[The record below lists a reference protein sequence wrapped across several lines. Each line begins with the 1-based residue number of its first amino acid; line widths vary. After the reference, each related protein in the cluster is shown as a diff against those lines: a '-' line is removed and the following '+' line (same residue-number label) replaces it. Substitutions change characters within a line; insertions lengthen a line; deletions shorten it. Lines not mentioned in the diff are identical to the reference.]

1 MNSSLGYQ
9 LSPEELNNLLAA
21 AEQRYGSVSPYYL
34 TKLSQVITGCLD
46 IYPRVFAVRVD
57 LRLPQ
62 TNWPGEPDIPLCF
75 PRQDSAVI
83 TRFFGALKSQ
93 LVADHYR
100 KDRRGQSAFPAYIWV
115 REQDTSASQ
124 HYHVVLLF
132 NKDIY
137 AYLGAYHNAESDN
150 IAIRIQRAWCSAL
163 GLTYP
168 DYASLVHFPKNP
180 AYVFDRR
187 AATVHSPVF
196 REFLLRAAY
205 LAKTRTKVPGQRNF
219 GSSQL
224 FGKSGE

>member
-9 LSPEELNNLLAA
+9 LSQGELHNLLAA
-21 AEQRYGSVSPYYL
+21 AEQRYGSLLPYYL
-34 TKLSQVITGCLD
+34 TKLSQVIANCLD

-62 TNWPGEPDIPLCF
+62 ANWPEEPDIPLCF

-100 KDRRGQSAFPAYIWV
+100 KGRRGPTAFPAYIWV

-150 IAIRIQRAWCSAL
+150 MAIRIQRAWCSAL

-168 DYASLVHFPKNP
+168 DYASLVHFPNNP

-219 GSSQL
+219 GSSQP
-224 FGKSGE
+224 FSN

>member
-46 IYPRVFAVRVD
+46 IYSRVFAVRVD
-57 LRLPQ
+57 LHLPQ
-62 TNWPGEPDIPLCF
+62 TNWQGEPDIPLCF
-75 PRQDSAVI
+75 PRPDPAVI
-83 TRFFGALKSQ
+83 TRFFASLKSQ
-93 LVADHYR
+93 LLADHNR
-100 KDRRGQSAFPAYIWV
+100 KGRRGQSAFPAYIWV
-115 REQDTSASQ
+115 REQDSSANP

-137 AYLGAYHNAESDN
+137 AFLGDYRNAEADN
-150 IAIRIQRAWCSAL
+150 MAFRIQRAWCRAL
-163 GLTYP
+163 GLAYP
-168 DYASLVHFPKNP
+168 DYAPLVHFPKNP

-187 AATVHSPVF
+187 AAKVHSPAY
-196 REFLLRAAY
+196 REFLLRVAY

-219 GSSQL
+219 GSSQRFL
-224 FGKSGE
+224 KSGE

>member
-1 MNSSLGYQ
+1 MNSSLSYQ
-9 LSPEELNNLLAA
+9 LSPGELHNLHAA

-34 TKLSQVITGCLD
+34 TKLSQVITNCLE

-62 TNWPGEPDIPLCF
+62 TNWQGEPDIPLCF
-75 PRQDSAVI
+75 PRPDSAVI

-100 KDRRGQSAFPAYIWV
+100 KDRRGQPAFPAYIWV
-115 REQDTSASQ
+115 REQDSSASP
-124 HYHVVLLF
+124 HYHVALLF

-137 AYLGAYHNAESDN
+137 AHLGAYRNAATDN
-150 IAIRIQRAWCSAL
+150 MALRIQRAWCSAL
-163 GLTYP
+163 ALSHP
-168 DYASLVHFPKNP
+168 DYASLVHFPQNP

-187 AATVHSPVF
+187 AATVHSPVYC
-196 REFLLRAAY
+196 EFLLRAAY

-219 GSSQL
+219 GTSQP
-224 FGKSGE
+224 FSN

>member
-34 TKLSQVITGCLD
+34 NKLSQVIANCLD

-62 TNWPGEPDIPLCF
+62 ANWPEESDIPLCF

-100 KDRRGQSAFPAYIWV
+100 KDRRGPTAFPAYIWV
-115 REQDTSASQ
+115 REQDTSESQ

-137 AYLGAYHNAESDN
+137 AFLGDYRNAKDDN
-150 IAIRIQRAWCSAL
+150 MSIRIQRSWCSAL

>member
-1 MNSSLGYQ
+1 
-9 LSPEELNNLLAA
+9 
-21 AEQRYGSVSPYYL
+21 
-34 TKLSQVITGCLD
+34 LD

-62 TNWPGEPDIPLCF
+62 ANWPEEPDIPLCF

-100 KDRRGQSAFPAYIWV
+100 KGRRGPTAFPAYIWV

-168 DYASLVHFPKNP
+168 DYASLVHFPNNP

-224 FGKSGE
+224 FGK

>member
-21 AEQRYGSVSPYYL
+21 AEQRYGSISPYYL
-34 TKLSQVITGCLD
+34 NKLSQVIANCLD

-62 TNWPGEPDIPLCF
+62 ANWPEEPDIPLCF
-75 PRQDSAVI
+75 PRPDSAVI
-83 TRFFGALKSQ
+83 SRFFGALKSQ

-100 KDRRGQSAFPAYIWV
+100 KGRRGPTAFPAYIWV
-115 REQDTSASQ
+115 REQDSSASQ
-124 HYHVVLLF
+124 HYHLVLLF
-132 NKDIY
+132 NKDVY
-137 AYLGAYHNAESDN
+137 AYLGDYHNAESDN
-150 IAIRIQRAWCSAL
+150 MAIRIQCAWCSAL

-196 REFLLRAAY
+196 RKFLLRAAY

>member
-9 LSPEELNNLLAA
+9 LSPEEFHNLLAA
-21 AEQRYGSVSPYYL
+21 AEQRYGSISPYYL
-34 TKLSQVITGCLD
+34 NKLSQVITGYLD

-62 TNWPGEPDIPLCF
+62 ANWPEEPDIPLCF
-75 PRQDSAVI
+75 PRSDSAVI
-83 TRFFGALKSQ
+83 SRFFGALKSK
-93 LVADHYR
+93 LMADHSR
-100 KDRRGQSAFPAYIWV
+100 KERRGQPAFPAYIWV
-115 REQDTSASQ
+115 REQDSSVSP

-132 NKDIY
+132 NKDVY
-137 AYLGAYHNAESDN
+137 AYLGAYRNAATDN
-150 IAIRIQRAWCSAL
+150 MSLRIQRAWCSAL
-163 GLTYP
+163 ALSHP

-187 AATVHSPVF
+187 AATVHSPAY

-224 FGKSGE
+224 FGK

>member
-21 AEQRYGSVSPYYL
+21 AEQRYGSISPYYL
-34 TKLSQVITGCLD
+34 TKLSQVITNCLD

-62 TNWPGEPDIPLCF
+62 TNLQEEPDIPLCF

-100 KDRRGQSAFPAYIWV
+100 KGRRGPTAFPAYIWV
-115 REQDTSASQ
+115 REQDSSASQ

-137 AYLGAYHNAESDN
+137 AHLGTYRNAATDN
-150 IAIRIQRAWCSAL
+150 MSLRIQRAWCSAL
-163 GLTYP
+163 GLAHP

-187 AATVHSPVF
+187 AATVHSPAY

-224 FGKSGE
+224 FGK